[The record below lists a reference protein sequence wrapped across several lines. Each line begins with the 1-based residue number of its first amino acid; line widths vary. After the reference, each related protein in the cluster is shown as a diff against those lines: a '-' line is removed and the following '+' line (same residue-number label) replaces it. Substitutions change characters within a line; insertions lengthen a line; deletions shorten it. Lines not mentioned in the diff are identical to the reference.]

1 MSEHPP
7 ALGWEPATEHVRQ
20 GTELLARLAETGG
33 RLLLIKDGSVLFT
46 GHEPGIGSLL
56 EAIHRL
62 TAAELR
68 AAHAAD
74 AVVGKAGALLLAYA
88 EVGFVAGWMMSSSG
102 AETLRAH
109 GIAFHAR
116 TMVPTIR
123 GKNADPRCPFERA
136 VENVTDPYRAVRI
149 LTELS
154 RAPASRAPQPRAQ

>member
-1 MSEHPP
+1 M
-7 ALGWEPATEHVRQ
+7 HVRQ

-46 GHEPGIGSLL
+46 GHEPGIGPRL

-68 AAHAAD
+68 EAHAAD
-74 AVVGKAGALLLAYA
+74 VVVGKAGALLLAYA
-88 EVGFVAGWMMSSSG
+88 GVAFVAGWVMSSSG
-102 AETLRAH
+102 AETLRTH
-109 GIAFHAR
+109 GIAFHAQ
-116 TMVPTIR
+116 TLVPTIR

-149 LTELS
+149 LTGLS
-154 RAPASRAPQPRAQ
+154 RALASRAPQPRAQ